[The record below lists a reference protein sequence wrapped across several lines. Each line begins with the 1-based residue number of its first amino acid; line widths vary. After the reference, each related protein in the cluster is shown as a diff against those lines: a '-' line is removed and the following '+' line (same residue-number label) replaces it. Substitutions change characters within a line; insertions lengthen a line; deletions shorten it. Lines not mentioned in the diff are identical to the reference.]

1 MPWSWQ
7 SLAHRT
13 FRNLSRILLSSSVL
27 LIACRGAPDQSD
39 TLLSDTPFLRNEKL
53 QRTVNLGNALE
64 APQEGDWGVTLR
76 AEYFRLI
83 AGQGFTAVRIPIR
96 WNAHADTGPP
106 YTIAPDF
113 FERVDW
119 AVQQALSNGLAV
131 IINIHHY
138 EELMA
143 DPAAH
148 KDRFLALWQQI
159 AAHYRSAPAAVIFEL
174 LNEPNGQLTPALWNS
189 YAAQAVAVV
198 RESNPH
204 RTLMI
209 GPGNWNNV
217 DALPELTLPA
227 EEGNVIVTFH
237 YYSPFHFT
245 HQGASWAGEESQE
258 WLGTTWEGTPQ
269 EQQAIQTDLE
279 KAVIW
284 GERHHRPVFLGEFG
298 AYSAADMASR
308 GRWTAYI
315 ARQAETHG
323 ISWGYW
329 EFCAGFGLYD
339 PQAGEW
345 RTPLLRALIPPE

>member
-1 MPWSWQ
+1 
-7 SLAHRT
+7 
-13 FRNLSRILLSSSVL
+13 VL

-308 GRWTAYI
+308 ARWTAYI